1 MTKIHINLSSTK
13 GINLYTLLINIKNFK
28 EAGAFRDTKQ
38 MFQHLSDLLSS
49 SARFTEE
56 SQKFLLPQLTELR
69 ESRRTVY
76 ANAIIELQESK
87 FLNIPQDTSS
97 MSNLKRM
104 RNELDQANA
113 ENSQLIKA
121 VQESSKKI
129 DVLEIANE
137 KLTAQ
142 TTELI
147 KLNDSLK
154 KQLAV
159 QKAKDLKLIEAAEK
173 NKVLREKIVQLEKLI
188 ADLGAKDEKSERDK
202 DPFG

>member
-13 GINLYTLLINIKNFK
+13 GNNLFTLLINMKNFK
-28 EAGAFRDTKQ
+28 DAGAFKDTKQ
-38 MFQHLSDLLSS
+38 MFQHLSGLLYS

-56 SQKFLLPQLTELR
+56 SQKVLLPQLEELR

-87 FLNIPQDTSS
+87 LTTVSQDTSS

-104 RNELDQANA
+104 RNEIDQANA
-113 ENSQLIKA
+113 ENSQLKKT
-121 VQESSKKI
+121 VQENSIKI
-129 DVLEIANE
+129 DVLENANE
-137 KLTAQ
+137 KLATQ
-142 TTELI
+142 ITELI

-154 KQLAV
+154 QQLAV
-159 QKAKDLKLIEAAEK
+159 QKAKAQKLNEAAEK
-173 NKVLREKIVQLEKLI
+173 NKELREKIVQLEKLTV
-188 ADLGAKDEKSERDK
+188 DLRAKVVDSDRGK

>member
-49 SARFTEE
+49 SARFAEE

-69 ESRRTVY
+69 ENRRTVY